1 LCQGRSCGAQPHS
14 LVFVCFGKP
23 AKAFTPVNSHGRPLP
38 FLEPTEHRLIST
50 QPVCEGLLCQAHDT
64 FEELLQ
70 AIAPDRAGCETSI
83 IGTFRRPLDP

>member
-1 LCQGRSCGAQPHS
+1 VATRAAAQRSANVPAQHDHRMSGR
-14 LVFVCFGKP
+14 
-23 AKAFTPVNSHGRPLP
+23 RLP

-50 QPVCEGLLCQAHDT
+50 QPVCQGWLCQAHDT